1 MNWKQVL
8 KTDFLTILRGFMPPH
23 EYYASRGRVWRGP
36 WYKRKNAWSRDLMT
50 VTTQLESIVRCNA
63 PLAPGLEMAAWDAPT
78 RGVRLILQSMHDDLV
93 AGKTLHESVAS
104 RTLFFPAY
112 YADLIK
118 TGETTGT
125 LCQALERV
133 REYLKLKAARWRS
146 IRNWL
151 YYLGTVGTVQFLV
164 MLFLLA
170 YVFPEFGE
178 MLKDFGAQPPA
189 IFLMLE
195 SISNTILHWWAPVP
209 ALLFV
214 IALLIPP
221 RLLPFQRLRRR
232 RTSVWRRLGSLC
244 PGIRGILRKSDL
256 AHVAQV
262 MERLLAAGVPLN
274 EALQDCAELDL
285 SPGLSEALLRVKNGV
300 EQGSSLAGALQ
311 SESWFPESFQ
321 TLLALG
327 ESSGHLPEALDRI
340 SELYHRQTLKATRI
354 ALDIGGPCGVLLLA
368 FMVLVIE
375 VAVISTTARM
385 ADVLNMTM

>member
-8 KTDFLTILRGFMPPH
+8 KTDVLTILRGFMPPH

-36 WYKRKNAWSRDLMT
+36 WYRRKYAWRRDLMT

-93 AGKTLHESVAS
+93 AGKTLHESIAS

-118 TGETTGT
+118 TGEMTGT
-125 LCQALERV
+125 LCQAFQRV
-133 REYLKLKAARWRS
+133 RDYLKLSAARWRS

-151 YYLGTVGTVQFLV
+151 YYLGTVGTVQLLV

-178 MLKDFGAQPPA
+178 MLRDFGAQPPA
-189 IFLMLE
+189 TFLMLE
-195 SISNTILHWWAPVP
+195 SIANTFSHWWAPIP
-209 ALLFV
+209 AVLAV

-221 RLLPFQRLRRR
+221 RLLPFPRLRRR
-232 RTSVWRRLGSLC
+232 RTSVWRGLGSMC

-262 MERLLAAGVPLN
+262 LERLLAAGVPLN
-274 EALQDCAELDL
+274 EALQDCTELDL
-285 SPGLSEALLRVKNGV
+285 TPGLPEALLRVKGAV
-300 EQGSSLAGALQ
+300 ERGSSLTGALQ
-311 SESWFPESFQ
+311 SESRFPESFR

-327 ESSGHLPEALDRI
+327 ESSGHLPAALDRI
-340 SELYHRQTLKATRI
+340 SDLYHRQTLKATRI
-354 ALDIGGPCGVLLLA
+354 ALDIGGPCGVLVLA
-368 FMVLVIE
+368 FLVLIIE
-375 VAVISTTARM
+375 VAVMSTTARM
-385 ADVLNMTM
+385 ADVINMNL